1 MYLFYL
7 WYIRPSWQHS
17 DYVAWNARRVN
28 ELRVRINV
36 QVDDVNQFEVISRNY
51 SRSSILRKTTSVII
65 IIVLTYIG
73 TRWRIWLR
81 HCATSW
87 KVAGFFPDGIIGI
100 SQ

>member
-7 WYIRPSWQHS
+7 WFIRLSWQHS

-28 ELRVRINV
+28 ELKVRINV
-36 QVDDVNQFEVISRNY
+36 QVDVLNQFEVISSNY
-51 SRSSILRKTTSVII
+51 SRSSLLRKTTSVTI

-73 TRWRIWLR
+73 TRWRTWLR
-81 HCATSW
+81 HCAASW
-87 KVAGFFPDGIIGI
+87 KVAGSFPDGIIRI